1 MNCKYFD
8 HGLFVFMFDISLQ
21 YIKKLLL
28 QDRLLEEIEERLY
41 SKGVEVQTGYKGKRF
56 FQDRK

>member
-1 MNCKYFD
+1 
-8 HGLFVFMFDISLQ
+8 MFDISLQ